1 MAPTEAKKMAENYL
15 KAQAKIIAK
24 YGSPPKLS
32 GDRYRRAMNDTRRT
46 FQTLTAAGTKG
57 K

>member
-15 KAQAKIIAK
+15 KAQAKIIGK
-24 YGSPPKLS
+24 YGSAPKLS
-32 GDRYRRAMNDTRRT
+32 GDRYKRAINDTKRT
-46 FQTLTAAGTKG
+46 FQTLTAAATKT